1 METGQKSDVNM
12 GVGSW
17 VSGQRSTEPA
27 AVDWEHWGAV
37 DWEHWETPGWSFSL
51 RCPLS
56 CLTHGGTGL
65 LL

>member
-17 VSGQRSTEPA
+17 VSGQRCTEPA
-27 AVDWEHWGAV
+27 AV

-51 RCPLS
+51 RC
-56 CLTHGGTGL
+56 LTHGGTGL

>member
-27 AVDWEHWGAV
+27 AVDWEHW
-37 DWEHWETPGWSFSL
+37 ETPGWSFSL

-56 CLTHGGTGL
+56 CLTRGGTGL